1 MAERLAA
8 MNIDFEPELGGTF
21 YFWANLARLP
31 EPLNNGLHFFQEG
44 LKEKVI
50 TVPGVFFDVN
60 PDQRRSHRH
69 YETYSRIS
77 FGAELEKLEI
87 GLNGLER
94 VIAKFS

>member
-1 MAERLAA
+1 
-8 MNIDFEPELGGTF
+8 MNIDIEPELGGTF

-31 EPLNNGLHFFQEG
+31 EPLKDGLRFFQEG
-44 LKEKVI
+44 LEEKVI

-60 PDQRRSHRH
+60 PDRRRSQRR

-77 FGAELEKLEI
+77 FGAEMEKLEI
-87 GLNGLER
+87 GLNALER